1 MGAIFISYRRSDA
14 EGQAGRLFKD
24 LQERFGPEAVFMDV
38 VDIEPGRDFRR
49 VIDQQV
55 SHCGVLLALI
65 GPRWLEAADDK
76 GQRRLDDPGD
86 YVRLETAAAL
96 KRDIPVVPVL
106 VQAARMPAAGQLPA
120 DVSDL
125 AYRNA
130 VELTH
135 ARWDSD
141 VEVLARAL
149 EPYVKDRAAERPG
162 PARAASASRPV
173 PDAGQ
178 ARMGARWPWIAGLLV
193 LLAAAGGWFAYE
205 HSRQAGEVATQ
216 PPQRVSFQGR
226 VPGLDPCNG
235 QRFRTTGTTS
245 LTVTGNAQGGVVVE
259 EQYEGSGSGY
269 TVRFSGRKSFDQR
282 AAFYDI
288 PIRGEWNGPDG
299 SRFET
304 QAVDRILTGPDGAP
318 TGDAFQSD
326 NSRCLSR

>member
-76 GQRRLDDPGD
+76 GQRRLDDAGD

-106 VQAARMPAAGQLPA
+106 VQGARMPSAGQLPA

-149 EPYVKDRAAERPG
+149 EPHVTDRAAGRQGAPVPRPE
-162 PARAASASRPV
+162 

-178 ARMGARWPWIAGLLV
+178 AGRAVRWPWIAGPLV
-193 LLAAAGGWFAYE
+193 LLAMAGGWFAYE
-205 HSRQAGEVATQ
+205 RSRQAAGGATL

-304 QAVDRILTGPDGAP
+304 HAVDRILTGPDGAP